1 MNARLIMLATLA
13 AISGCHEPAKPKAE
27 QAPPAKPAE
36 HHSDEPEHEGLPT
49 RVRLDP
55 QVVRDAHIQA
65 APVGREALAA
75 TIDLP
80 GEVAFD
86 PDKAARVSAWVS
98 GRIEALHFKEGQAV
112 QRGDLL
118 AIIRVPEL
126 SKARAAYTA
135 STAKAAAARAN
146 AERLKKLAEQR
157 LAAQQELLAAQAEA
171 DALAADAEAAAAQLS
186 TLGFGA
192 HDSKA
197 AGSSQ
202 LQLRAPIAGDIV
214 TRDAVIG
221 QTVDPEHVIA
231 TIADMRELWFLG
243 RVFEKNLGQIHVGAR
258 VEVQLNAY
266 PDEKFSGVLDYI
278 GKQVDPSARTVT
290 ARIRISNR
298 NELLRIGLFGVARV
312 DVGEHHEVDDKPALV
327 VPRSAVTQ
335 IGEQTVVF
343 VQQPDGDFDVHAV
356 VLGDGA
362 LGKVQVLSGLR
373 DGERI
378 VTHGAFTLKSAVL
391 KNTFREDE

>member
-1 MNARLIMLATLA
+1 MNPRLFTLVLLA
-13 AISGCHEPAKPKAE
+13 AISGCRDRAPA
-27 QAPPAKPAE
+27 APVAPANAPE
-36 HHSDEPEHEGLPT
+36 HHSDEPEHESLPT

-55 QVVRDAHIQA
+55 QVVRDARIQT
-65 APVGREALAA
+65 APVAREALAA

-86 PDKAARVSAWVS
+86 PDMAARVSAWVG

-112 QRGDLL
+112 KQHDLL
-118 AIIRVPEL
+118 ATIRVPEL

-135 STAKAAAARAN
+135 SAAKAAAARSN
-146 AERLKKLAEQR
+146 AERLKKLAAER
-157 LAAQQELLAAQAEA
+157 LAAQQEVLAAEAEA
-171 DALAADAEAAAAQLS
+171 AALAADTEAAAAQLS

-192 HDSKA
+192 RDSSPG
-197 AGSSQ
+197 GSSQ
-202 LQLRAPIAGDIV
+202 LQLRAPISGDIV
-214 TRDAVIG
+214 TRDAVFG

-243 RVFEKNLGQIHVGAR
+243 RVFEKNLEQIRVGAR

-266 PDEKFSGVLDYI
+266 PDQKFAGVLEYI

-290 ARIRISNR
+290 ARIRIRNR
-298 NELLRIGLFGVARV
+298 DELLRLGLFGVARV
-312 DVGEHHEVDDKPALV
+312 DIGEHRDQADEKPELV

-335 IGEQTVVF
+335 IGDQTVVF

-362 LGKVQVLSGLR
+362 LGKVQVLHGLR

-391 KNTFREDE
+391 KSTFREEE